1 MGVMKRSE
9 LDCNKSTEI
18 GNDILKFK
26 EEVAHKRTYIEDN
39 DADLQQIGLN
49 ALIEQ
54 QRRGMDNG

>member
-1 MGVMKRSE
+1 MVVMKRSK
-9 LDCNKSTEI
+9 LDCNKSTKI
-18 GNDILKFK
+18 GNDILKLK
-26 EEVAHKRTYIEDN
+26 EEIAHKRTYIEDN